1 MSTEAEPAADG
12 NNSAQATDKPVK
24 QASTTDASAPKKGSN
39 YSGDNNSEAVN
50 SNDNEATATEKES
63 IVAKLNSDR
72 GISAELANLLA
83 ELVVSPNKI
92 FSPDDFDERATN
104 AVKDLDAEFLRSV
117 VDELLVKDY
126 TNISNKSACLCG
138 LVKQMKL
145 KRQQQQLGD
154 PADANRRGSAASS
167 GAPSTSGASA
177 TGAAAGAAAASGATL
192 SKLGPD
198 EAKLKELLAEIKF
211 CHEVTVGQRRLGP
224 PIGAEELKDSSQC
237 EIFVGKLPKDMYEDR
252 IYEMFRP
259 VGPIYDIRVMVDPPT
274 GMGRGFCFVCYT
286 SKQDASKAVEKFHE
300 YEIKPQRR
308 LQVNL
313 ATPNLRLFVGNI
325 PKTLDR
331 AKLMDDFSRVLDG
344 VVDVIVYGSADDPRK
359 KNRGF
364 CFLEF
369 DKHSSAS
376 AARRKLMKYPRVWS
390 SDVWVDWA
398 DPLDEPDPDV
408 MAKVRVLYVKSLTMD
423 VTEDKLQEAFSVYGP
438 LERVKKVKDYGFVH
452 FEEREDALRA
462 MEKLDGTSIGNSGP
476 LSVTLAKPVS
486 ERAKQRKEERRMRNT
501 GMPPMPPPAASAY
514 PHHHPQAAYQP
525 GFYSQHQSQHHP
537 GYHGIPPAGAPWA
550 ASGGYGP
557 SSNAHHQQQ
566 QQQAYAPTG
575 TPGDQ
580 STWSVPG
587 DQQLY
592 YQHLPAMPYQPPYPH
607 QLASPPPP
615 PPPPFQ
621 QQQQAQPP
629 QMMQH
634 PVPPTGRLQRGG
646 RAYSQSQ
653 LPLQQQQQQQ
663 APMPSM
669 RGHRGGGRPPYG
681 RNGGRGGL
689 GSNSRPP
696 APLPQQQQQP
706 PPYQN
711 S

>member
-92 FSPDDFDERATN
+92 FSLDDFDERATN

-154 PADANRRGSAASS
+154 PADAIDVVPPPPVALRRRPALRQ
-167 GAPSTSGASA
+167 P
-177 TGAAAGAAAASGATL
+177 
-192 SKLGPD
+192 
-198 EAKLKELLAEIKF
+198 EQLLVRRL
-211 CHEVTVGQRRLGP
+211 HQVTVGQRRLGP

-252 IYEMFRP
+252 IYQMFRP

-286 SKQDASKAVEKFHE
+286 SKQDASKA
-300 YEIKPQRR
+300 
-308 LQVNL
+308 VNL

-696 APLPQQQQQP
+696 APLPQQQQQ
-706 PPYQN
+706 QRLLTRILN
-711 S
+711 ATFAV

>member
-92 FSPDDFDERATN
+92 FSLDDFDERATN

-154 PADANRRGSAASS
+154 PADADRRGSAASS

-177 TGAAAGAAAASGATL
+177 TGAAAGAAAASGATP

-252 IYEMFRP
+252 IYQMFRP

-438 LERVKKVKDYGFVH
+438 LNASRKSKTTALCTSKNAKTPSEPWRSWTAPALAIAARSASPWPSPCPSEPSSARRNGECETPACRQCHRLRLPPTRTIILRLPTSQGSIPNTSPSTIPDIMAS
-452 FEEREDALRA
+452 RQLALR
-462 MEKLDGTSIGNSGP
+462 GP
-476 LSVTLAKPVS
+476 QAEATGPAPTPTISSSSNRPTL
-486 ERAKQRKEERRMRNT
+486 
-501 GMPPMPPPAASAY
+501 PPAHPVIRAPGLYLVTSSCTISICQLCLISLPILISWL
-514 PHHHPQAAYQP
+514 PHRHRRRLR
-525 GFYSQHQSQHHP
+525 S
-537 GYHGIPPAGAPWA
+537 
-550 ASGGYGP
+550 
-557 SSNAHHQQQ
+557 SSNNRR
-566 QQQAYAPTG
+566 
-575 TPGDQ
+575 
-580 STWSVPG
+580 S
-587 DQQLY
+587 L
-592 YQHLPAMPYQPPYPH
+592 L
-607 QLASPPPP
+607 
-615 PPPPFQ
+615 
-621 QQQQAQPP
+621 
-629 QMMQH
+629 
-634 PVPPTGRLQRGG
+634 R
-646 RAYSQSQ
+646 
-653 LPLQQQQQQQ
+653 
-663 APMPSM
+663 
-669 RGHRGGGRPPYG
+669 
-681 RNGGRGGL
+681 
-689 GSNSRPP
+689 
-696 APLPQQQQQP
+696 
-706 PPYQN
+706 
-711 S
+711 